1 MNVVEVT
8 LGDLIDRT
16 LLRVQAVPDR
26 GAAST
31 LVADLP
37 VGDSSFMLSTNDIAL
52 SVSDV
57 VEVGSELMLVVGKS
71 SSETPEYSVS
81 RAYNFTTAVDYTAG
95 TVVQFNPM
103 YPRVRVADAIRSAF
117 TRLEA
122 LGVPLVLA
130 KTFYPT
136 ESWSDS
142 YRQVIELPVETREVY
157 AIRRDLYEVERAF
170 FIDDLPTSDY
180 PTGKVIRL
188 PRGQSFDD
196 DGVRVTFRVPYRW
209 DSWPDAPDELS
220 TIQIPEGA
228 EDLPVIYSIALMMSN
243 REVARLEVDRAEEW
257 ARTEPSRGGSTN
269 AAVNRWWQEFYRALD
284 EARRLDPPSPR
295 RQYVKRMR

>member
-31 LVADLP
+31 LVGALLAADTSFTL
-37 VGDSSFMLSTNDIAL
+37 SSNEISLA
-52 SVSDV
+52 VSDV
-57 VEVGSELMLVVGKS
+57 VEVDGELMLITAVSADAV
-71 SSETPEYSVS
+71 PEFTVA
-81 RAYNFTTAVDYTAG
+81 RGYNFTTAAAHDAG
-95 TVVQFNPM
+95 DVVQFNPS
-103 YPRVRVADAIRSAF
+103 YPRVRIADAIRSSF
-117 TRLEA
+117 TRFEA
-122 LGVPLVLA
+122 LGLPLVLA
-130 KTFYPT
+130 RVFYPS

-142 YRQVIELPVETREVY
+142 YRQVIEMPAETREVY
-157 AIRRDLYEVERAF
+157 AVRRDLYEVERAF

-188 PRGQSFDD
+188 PRGQAFDE

-209 DSWPDAPDELS
+209 DSWPDTPDE
-220 TIQIPEGA
+220 TAIMQMPEGA

-243 REVARLEVDRAEEW
+243 REVSRLEVDRAEEW

-284 EARRLDPPSPR
+284 EARRLNPPSPR
-295 RQYVKRMR
+295 RPYVKRMR